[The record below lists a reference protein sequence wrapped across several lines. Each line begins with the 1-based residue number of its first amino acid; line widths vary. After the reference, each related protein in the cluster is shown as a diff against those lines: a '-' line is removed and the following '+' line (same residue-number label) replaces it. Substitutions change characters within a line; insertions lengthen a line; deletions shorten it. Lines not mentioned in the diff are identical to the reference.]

1 MKMSMKTLLVLFI
14 GALIPL
20 STAAW
25 AASVNATT
33 TNTTAVSNQ
42 TLPVN
47 ATNVTNTTPVNIT
60 NVTNT
65 TNTSGV
71 QAYNLLVILDKVS
84 DYTAGLMAE
93 LNANNVTISNHT
105 LDLYSQ
111 AEATRAQAWELYN
124 AGNYSESINASMNA
138 LYLYKEVIEE
148 LTDYYEEH
156 KEKKMEEEHEYYETI
171 MDAKEEL
178 HRAAEYFPY
187 VEKVIAEAKAEGL
200 NVTYVMELY
209 NETKAA
215 YMVVA
220 QDLASGNVTVLKA
233 DLEYAEEL
241 MDKLEDAVENLS
253 EGIVDA
259 KADEISQAFM
269 EKLQEQMKLMEK
281 LVAMLG
287 NSTINATY
295 LQENLVELQ
304 TMYEGFNALVESGQY
319 EEALDMLHDINE
331 ELKEIIEDTKEIEKE
346 YKEEK
351 EHEEREEHE
360 KEEREEK
367 EEHKDE
373 KDGEDE
379 YEDDHK
385 EKDEHRDEY
394 TDDESEDDQNGDYEE
409 QDSHDDDN
417 GQHEDSENDSEDREH
432 DGKDEKDE
440 SEDDE

>member
-25 AASVNATT
+25 AASVNATA

-47 ATNVTNTTPVNIT
+47 ATNVTNTTPVSMT
-60 NVTNT
+60 NATNT
-65 TNTSGV
+65 TNMSGV
-71 QAYNLLVILDKVS
+71 QAYNLLVILDKVAN
-84 DYTAGLMAE
+84 YTAGLIAE
-93 LNANNVTISNHT
+93 LNASNVTISNYT
-105 LDLYSQ
+105 LDLYYR

-156 KEKKMEEEHEYYETI
+156 KEKKMEEEHDYYETI

-187 VEKVIAEAKAEGL
+187 VEKVIEEAKAEGL

-220 QDLASGNVTVLKA
+220 QDLAGGNITALKA

-241 MDKLEDAVENLS
+241 TDKLEDAVEELQ
-253 EGIVDA
+253 EQIVTA

-269 EKLQEQMKLMEK
+269 EKLQEQMKLMQE
-281 LVAMLG
+281 LMAMLQ

-295 LQENLVELQ
+295 LQENLMELQ
-304 TMYEGFNALVESGQY
+304 TMYEQFNALVESGQY

-331 ELKEIIEDTKEIEKE
+331 ELKEIMEDTKEIEKE

-351 EHEEREEHE
+351 EHKE
-360 KEEREEK
+360 KE
-367 EEHKDE
+367 H
-373 KDGEDE
+373 EDE
-379 YEDDHK
+379 YEEDHK
-385 EKDEHRDEY
+385 EKDDHKDEY
-394 TDDESEDDQNGDYEE
+394 TSDESEDDQNGDYEE
-409 QDSHDDDN
+409 QDSHDEDN
-417 GQHEDSENDSEDREH
+417 GQHEDSEDDSWSEEHSGEDDSEDE
-432 DGKDEKDE
+432 G
-440 SEDDE
+440 

>member
-1 MKMSMKTLLVLFI
+1 MKIGMKTLLVLFI

-25 AASVNATT
+25 AASVNATA

-47 ATNVTNTTPVNIT
+47 STNVTNTTPVNMT

-65 TNTSGV
+65 TNTSAI
-71 QAYNLLVILDKVS
+71 QAYNLLVILDKVAN
-84 DYTAGLMAE
+84 YTASLMAE
-93 LNANNVTISNHT
+93 LNASNVTISNYT

-111 AEATRAQAWELYN
+111 AEAARAQAWELYN

-178 HRAAEYFPY
+178 QRASEYFPY

-220 QDLASGNVTVLKA
+220 QDLASGNVTALKA

-241 MDKLEDAVENLS
+241 MDKLEDAVEKLQ
-253 EGIVDA
+253 EQIVSA

-269 EKLQEQMKLMEK
+269 EKLQEQMKLMQE
-281 LVAMLG
+281 LMAMIQ

-295 LQENLVELQ
+295 LQENLMELQ
-304 TMYEGFNALVESGQY
+304 TMYEQFNALVESGQY

-351 EHEEREEHE
+351 EHKE
-360 KEEREEK
+360 KE
-367 EEHKDE
+367 H
-373 KDGEDE
+373 GDE

-385 EKDEHRDEY
+385 EKDEHKDEY
-394 TDDESEDDQNGDYEE
+394 TGDESEDDQNGDYEE
-409 QDSHDDDN
+409 QDSPDEDN
-417 GQHEDSENDSEDREH
+417 GQHEDSEDGNGGEEH
-432 DGKDEKDE
+432 NGEDE
-440 SEDDE
+440 SEDGE

>member
-25 AASVNATT
+25 AASVNATA

-47 ATNVTNTTPVNIT
+47 ATNVTNTTPVSMT
-60 NVTNT
+60 NATNT
-65 TNTSGV
+65 TNMSGV
-71 QAYNLLVILDKVS
+71 QAYNLLVILDKVAN
-84 DYTAGLMAE
+84 YTAGLIAE
-93 LNANNVTISNHT
+93 LNASNVTISNYT
-105 LDLYSQ
+105 LDLYYR

-156 KEKKMEEEHEYYETI
+156 KEKKMEEEHDYYETI

-187 VEKVIAEAKAEGL
+187 VEKVIEEAKAEGL

-220 QDLASGNVTVLKA
+220 QDLAGGNITALKA

-241 MDKLEDAVENLS
+241 KDKLEDAVEELQ
-253 EGIVDA
+253 EQIVTA

-269 EKLQEQMKLMEK
+269 EKLQEQMKLMQE
-281 LVAMLG
+281 LMAMLQ

-295 LQENLVELQ
+295 LQENLMELQ
-304 TMYEGFNALVESGQY
+304 TMYEQFNALVESGQY

-331 ELKEIIEDTKEIEKE
+331 ELKEIMEDTKEIEKE

-351 EHEEREEHE
+351 EHKE
-360 KEEREEK
+360 KE
-367 EEHKDE
+367 H
-373 KDGEDE
+373 EDE
-379 YEDDHK
+379 YEEDHK
-385 EKDEHRDEY
+385 EKDDHKDEY
-394 TDDESEDDQNGDYEE
+394 TSDESEDDQNGDYEE
-409 QDSHDDDN
+409 QDSHDEDN
-417 GQHEDSENDSEDREH
+417 GQHEDSEDDSWSEEHSGEDDSEDE
-432 DGKDEKDE
+432 G
-440 SEDDE
+440 

>member
-25 AASVNATT
+25 AASVNATA

-47 ATNVTNTTPVNIT
+47 ATNVTNTTPVNMT
-60 NVTNT
+60 NATNT
-65 TNTSGV
+65 TNMSGV
-71 QAYNLLVILDKVS
+71 QAYNLLVILDKVAN
-84 DYTAGLMAE
+84 YTAGLIAE
-93 LNANNVTISNHT
+93 LNASNVTISNYT
-105 LDLYSQ
+105 LDLYYR

-156 KEKKMEEEHEYYETI
+156 KEKKMEEEHDYYETI

-187 VEKVIAEAKAEGL
+187 VEKVIEEAKAEGL

-220 QDLASGNVTVLKA
+220 QDLASGNITALKA

-241 MDKLEDAVENLS
+241 MDKLEDAVEELQ
-253 EGIVDA
+253 EQIVTA

-269 EKLQEQMKLMEK
+269 EKLQEQMKLMQE
-281 LVAMLG
+281 LMAMLG

-295 LQENLVELQ
+295 LQENLMELQ

-331 ELKEIIEDTKEIEKE
+331 ELKEIMEDTKEIEKE

-351 EHEEREEHE
+351 EHKE
-360 KEEREEK
+360 KE
-367 EEHKDE
+367 H
-373 KDGEDE
+373 EDE
-379 YEDDHK
+379 YEEDHK
-385 EKDEHRDEY
+385 EKDDHKDEY
-394 TDDESEDDQNGDYEE
+394 TSDESEDDQNGDYEE
-409 QDSHDDDN
+409 QDSHDEDN
-417 GQHEDSENDSEDREH
+417 GQHEDSEDDSWSEEHSGEDDSEDE
-432 DGKDEKDE
+432 G
-440 SEDDE
+440 

>member
-25 AASVNATT
+25 AASVNATA

-47 ATNVTNTTPVNIT
+47 ATNVTNTTPVNMT
-60 NVTNT
+60 NATNT
-65 TNTSGV
+65 TNMSGV
-71 QAYNLLVILDKVS
+71 QAYNLLVILDKVAN
-84 DYTAGLMAE
+84 YTAGLIAE
-93 LNANNVTISNHT
+93 LNASNVTISNYT
-105 LDLYSQ
+105 LDLYYQ

-156 KEKKMEEEHEYYETI
+156 KEKKMEEEHDYYETI

-187 VEKVIAEAKAEGL
+187 VEKVIEEAKAEGL

-220 QDLASGNVTVLKA
+220 QDLAGGNITALKA

-241 MDKLEDAVENLS
+241 MDKLEDAVEELQ
-253 EGIVDA
+253 EQIVTA

-269 EKLQEQMKLMEK
+269 EKLQEQMKLMQE
-281 LVAMLG
+281 LMAMLQ

-295 LQENLVELQ
+295 LQENLMELQ
-304 TMYEGFNALVESGQY
+304 TMYEQFNALVESGQY

-331 ELKEIIEDTKEIEKE
+331 ELKEIMEDTKEIEKE

-351 EHEEREEHE
+351 EH
-360 KEEREEK
+360 
-367 EEHKDE
+367 
-373 KDGEDE
+373 GDE
-379 YEDDHK
+379 YEEDHK
-385 EKDEHRDEY
+385 EKDDHKDEY
-394 TDDESEDDQNGDYEE
+394 TSDESEDDQNGDYEE
-409 QDSHDDDN
+409 QDSHDEDN
-417 GQHEDSENDSEDREH
+417 GQHEDSEDDSWSEEHSGEDDSEDE
-432 DGKDEKDE
+432 G
-440 SEDDE
+440 

>member
-1 MKMSMKTLLVLFI
+1 MKMNMKTLLVLFI

-25 AASVNATT
+25 AASVNATA

-47 ATNVTNTTPVNIT
+47 ATPANMT

-65 TNTSGV
+65 TNTSL
-71 QAYNLLVILDKVS
+71 QTSAYNLLVILDKVANYS
-84 DYTAGLMAE
+84 AGLIAE
-93 LNANNVTISNHT
+93 LNASNVTISNYT
-105 LDLYSQ
+105 LDLYYQ

-156 KEKKMEEEHEYYETI
+156 KEKKMEEEHDYYETI

-187 VEKVIAEAKAEGL
+187 VEKVIEEAKAEGL

-220 QDLASGNVTVLKA
+220 QDLAGGNITALKA

-241 MDKLEDAVENLS
+241 MDRLEDAVEELQ
-253 EGIVDA
+253 EQIVTA

-269 EKLQEQMKLMEK
+269 EKLQEQMRLMQE
-281 LVAMLG
+281 LMAMLQ

-295 LQENLVELQ
+295 LQEDLMELQ
-304 TMYEGFNALVESGQY
+304 TMYEQFNALVESGQY

-331 ELKEIIEDTKEIEKE
+331 ELKDVVEEMKEI
-346 YKEEK
+346 KEEL
-351 EHEEREEHE
+351 H
-360 KEEREEK
+360 EEK
-367 EEHKDE
+367 EEHE
-373 KDGEDE
+373 EEYEHEDE
-379 YEDDHK
+379 YEEDHK
-385 EKDEHRDEY
+385 EKDDHKDEY
-394 TDDESEDDQNGDYEE
+394 TGDESEDDQDKDYEE
-409 QDSHDDDN
+409 QDFHDEDN
-417 GQHEDSENDSEDREH
+417 GQHDDSDDDSGSEEHNDW
-432 DGKDEKDE
+432 DE
-440 SEDDE
+440 SEDEG

>member
-25 AASVNATT
+25 AASVNATA

-47 ATNVTNTTPVNIT
+47 ATNVTNTTPVNMT

-65 TNTSGV
+65 TNTSL
-71 QAYNLLVILDKVS
+71 QTSAYNLLVILDKVAN
-84 DYTAGLMAE
+84 YTAGLIAE
-93 LNANNVTISNHT
+93 LNASNITISNYT

-187 VEKVIAEAKAEGL
+187 VEKVIAEAQSEGL
-200 NVTYVMELY
+200 NVTYVVELY

-220 QDLASGNVTVLKA
+220 QDLASGNITALNV

-241 MDKLEDAVENLS
+241 MDKLEDAVEDLS

-259 KADEISQAFM
+259 KADEISHAFM
-269 EKLQEQMKLMEK
+269 EKLQEQMRLMEK
-281 LVAMLG
+281 LMAMLG

-304 TMYEGFNALVESGQY
+304 TMYGEFNALVESGQY

-351 EHEEREEHE
+351 EHKEKEREEQE
-360 KEEREEK
+360 KEEREESGD
-367 EEHKDE
+367 HRDE
-373 KDGEDE
+373 KDDEDE
-379 YEDDHK
+379 YADDHK
-385 EKDEHRDEY
+385 EKDDHKDEY
-394 TDDESEDDQNGDYEE
+394 TNDEGGDDQNGDYEE
-409 QDSHDDDN
+409 QDSPDDDN

-432 DGKDEKDE
+432 DGKDE
-440 SEDDE
+440 SEDGE

>member
-25 AASVNATT
+25 AASVNATA

-47 ATNVTNTTPVNIT
+47 ATNVTNTTPVNMT
-60 NVTNT
+60 NATNT
-65 TNTSGV
+65 TNMSGV
-71 QAYNLLVILDKVS
+71 QAYNLLVILDKVAN
-84 DYTAGLMAE
+84 YTAGLIAE
-93 LNANNVTISNHT
+93 LNASNVTISNYT
-105 LDLYSQ
+105 LDLYYQ

-156 KEKKMEEEHEYYETI
+156 KEKKMEEEHDYYETI

-187 VEKVIAEAKAEGL
+187 VEKVIEEAKAEGL

-220 QDLASGNVTVLKA
+220 QDLASGNITALKA

-241 MDKLEDAVENLS
+241 MDKLEDAVEELQ
-253 EGIVDA
+253 EQIVTA

-269 EKLQEQMKLMEK
+269 EKLQEQMKLMQE
-281 LVAMLG
+281 LMAMLQ

-295 LQENLVELQ
+295 LQENLMELQ
-304 TMYEGFNALVESGQY
+304 TMYEQFNALVESGQY

-331 ELKEIIEDTKEIEKE
+331 ELKEIMEDTKEIEKE

-351 EHEEREEHE
+351 EHKE
-360 KEEREEK
+360 KE
-367 EEHKDE
+367 H
-373 KDGEDE
+373 EDE
-379 YEDDHK
+379 YEEDHK
-385 EKDEHRDEY
+385 EKDDHKDEY
-394 TDDESEDDQNGDYEE
+394 TSDESEDDQNGDYEE
-409 QDSHDDDN
+409 QDSHDEDN
-417 GQHEDSENDSEDREH
+417 GQHGDSEDDSWSEEH
-432 DGKDEKDE
+432 SGEDD
-440 SEDDE
+440 SEDEG

>member
-25 AASVNATT
+25 AASVNATA
-33 TNTTAVSNQ
+33 TNTTETVNQ

-47 ATNVTNTTPVNIT
+47 ATNVTNTTPVNM
-60 NVTNT
+60 TNT
-65 TNTSGV
+65 TNTTNMSGV
-71 QAYNLLVILDKVS
+71 QAYNLLVILDKVAN
-84 DYTAGLMAE
+84 YTASLMAE
-93 LNANNVTISNHT
+93 LNASNVTISNYT

-111 AEATRAQAWELYN
+111 AEAARARAWELYN

-148 LTDYYEEH
+148 LTEYYEEH
-156 KEKKMEEEHEYYETI
+156 KEKEMEEEHEYYETI
-171 MDAKEEL
+171 MDAREEL

-187 VEKVIAEAKAEGL
+187 VEKVIEEAKVEGL

-220 QDLASGNVTVLKA
+220 QDLAGGNITALKA

-241 MDKLEDAVENLS
+241 MDRLEDAVEELQ
-253 EGIVDA
+253 EQIVTA

-269 EKLQEQMKLMEK
+269 EKLQEQMRLMQKLM
-281 LVAMLG
+281 AMLG

-295 LQENLVELQ
+295 LQENLMELQ

-331 ELKEIIEDTKEIEKE
+331 ELKDIIEDTKEIERE

-351 EHEEREEHE
+351 EHREKEHE
-360 KEEREEK
+360 
-367 EEHKDE
+367 DE
-373 KDGEDE
+373 NE
-379 YEDDHK
+379 YEEDHK
-385 EKDEHRDEY
+385 EKDDHKDEY
-394 TDDESEDDQNGDYEE
+394 ADDESEDDQNGDHEE
-409 QDSHDDDN
+409 QDSHDEDD
-417 GQHEDSENDSEDREH
+417 GQHEDSDDDSGSDEHNDW
-432 DGKDEKDE
+432 DE
-440 SEDDE
+440 SEDEG